1 MVIQW
6 WYNGNMDDDHDYV
19 GDDDDDV
26 DEGKWMIQLAIA
38 I

>member
-1 MVIQW
+1 
-6 WYNGNMDDDHDYV
+6 MDDDHDYV
-19 GDDDDDV
+19 GDDDDV

>member
-19 GDDDDDV
+19 GDDDDV

>member
-1 MVIQW
+1 
-6 WYNGNMDDDHDYV
+6 MDDDHDYV
-19 GDDDDDV
+19 GDDDDDDDV